1 MAFTNLF
8 NVNDEPSLLKSIFDN
23 HKVAVYTDD
32 NQSAELEM
40 TFEGVTSGGITQTSG
55 QFVSSFGYD
64 DDYSKRL
71 FHLGKVKN
79 WNSGDTGSIT
89 LRFSDIDFSNNPF
102 RVIAGG
108 QGNQSGD
115 TLVDRARILVW
126 NPDIGFRKLKA
137 FRCDSEGIPSMTG
150 NYIKVSG
157 IIQFSLVNN
166 ESAVDIGADSSM
178 AEDFFPIG
186 KFKLTITD
194 GTTSIPG
201 EDNVVT
207 NQGTEVSVR
216 DAMNGIKIDEI
227 FNCAG
232 LNIDNASCMITASIL
247 DQIGGN
253 ELYAIFPI
261 QLVVSGNYFLH
272 LAPDGSGLGIGGPPM
287 HGKPKEPALDIHFPT
302 YLEQLTCSGVDMAL
316 DEEAVAVWAE
326 KIGSN
331 VTLRQILDY
340 LLNRMDVFKTIYQVG
355 DIKIT
360 TNNIN
365 PGTYISGTVWVEWGS
380 GRVPVGVNPKDTDFK
395 TAEKTGGEKTHKL
408 TTTEMPS
415 HKHTRT
421 DEYRYS
427 IYRGTRSAET
437 VGAISGSGYLI
448 SQVAAGGGWN
458 GTDTTPSAGGGSA
471 HNNLQ
476 PYITCYMWK
485 RVA

>member
-1 MAFTNLF
+1 MAFTNSF
-8 NVNDEPSLLKSIFDN
+8 NVNDEPVLLKSIFDN
-23 HKVAVYTDD
+23 HKVAVYTDN
-32 NQSAELEM
+32 NQSADLEM

-71 FHLGKVKN
+71 FHLGKVKK
-79 WNSGDTGSIT
+79 WNSGDTWSIT
-89 LRFSDIDFSNNPF
+89 LRFSDIDFRSNPF

-108 QGNQSGD
+108 QGSQSGD
-115 TLVDRARILVW
+115 TLGDRARILVW

-137 FRCDSEGIPSMTG
+137 FRCDSEGIPSMTA

-166 ESAVDIGADSSM
+166 ESAVNIGADSTM
-178 AEDFFPIG
+178 ASDFLPVG

-287 HGKPKEPALDIHFPT
+287 HGKPKEPALDIHLPT
-302 YLEQLTCSGVDMAL
+302 YLEQLICSGVDMAL

-326 KIGSN
+326 RLGSN
-331 VTLRQILDY
+331 VTLGQMLDY
-340 LLNRMDVFKTIYQVG
+340 LLNRQKSVMQVYKSTAQTLTTSAAKVTMGNISNNVG
-355 DIKIT
+355 DGFELYNGGIRIK
-360 TNNIN
+360 
-365 PGTYISGTVWVEWGS
+365 EGS
-380 GRVPVGVNPKDTDFK
+380 GINQVIVSG
-395 TAEKTGGEKTHKL
+395 
-408 TTTEMPS
+408 
-415 HKHTRT
+415 
-421 DEYRYS
+421 S
-427 IYRGTRSAET
+427 IYCNNGLTDKDIVIGQFYRNNTNVATFATVRGYGGNVFLAGVPLMVDVSEGDVIYIYA
-437 VGAISGSGYLI
+437 YN
-448 SQVAAGGGWN
+448 AGGARG
-458 GTDTTPSAGGGSA
+458 
-471 HNNLQ
+471 NLPNYWQ
-476 PYITCYMWK
+476 NHLI
-485 RVA
+485 VQEL